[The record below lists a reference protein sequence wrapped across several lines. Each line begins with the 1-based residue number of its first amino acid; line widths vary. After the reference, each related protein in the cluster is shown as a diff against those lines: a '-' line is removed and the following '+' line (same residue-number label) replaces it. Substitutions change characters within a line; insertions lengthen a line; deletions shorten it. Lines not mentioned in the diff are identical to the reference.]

1 MVTGGHKEGKKEGK
15 PETVRMPV
23 IIVIIRR
30 LSCED
35 LLERE
40 GRPLEAEERRPK
52 SVGTIPGRTK
62 YDQNDV
68 IMIMMIRLAQS
79 VGLSCSVKSGL
90 KFFVLF
96 VFTFRDKL

>member
-1 MVTGGHKEGKKEGK
+1 MRIFLREIIIITIAIII
-15 PETVRMPV
+15 TTTV
-23 IIVIIRR
+23 IIIIIIRR

-68 IMIMMIRLAQS
+68 IMMIMMIMMIIMTMIMI
-79 VGLSCSVKSGL
+79 LS
-90 KFFVLF
+90 
-96 VFTFRDKL
+96 R

>member
-1 MVTGGHKEGKKEGK
+1 MRIFLREIIIIAIITIA
-15 PETVRMPV
+15 TIITTTV
-23 IIVIIRR
+23 IIIAIIRR

-68 IMIMMIRLAQS
+68 IMMIMMIIMTMIMI
-79 VGLSCSVKSGL
+79 LS
-90 KFFVLF
+90 
-96 VFTFRDKL
+96 R